1 MKRLTGHGVYSGSAI
16 YQRLFAIENILGE
29 DYDLDELKTL
39 IEEKNA
45 RSQMPKVGMT
55 VFYLDSDTGELEQG
69 TVFSVHYKNS
79 ILDTIAIDF
88 DSGDFDEFIGE
99 AWNDC
104 IFNSK
109 ESALNALREGND

>member
-1 MKRLTGHGVYSGSAI
+1 MKRITGHGVCTGPTI
-16 YQRLFAIENILGE
+16 YNRLLAIENILGE
-29 DYDLDELKTL
+29 DYDLDELKKL
-39 IEEKNA
+39 IEEKDA
-45 RSQMPKVGMT
+45 RSQMPEVGMT

-104 IFNSK
+104 IFSSK
-109 ESALNALREGND
+109 EKALDSLRRGDD